1 MTRFVDRGAVTAAY
15 VGIGMAITIA
25 VSFILI
31 IPIEPLIWLL
41 TVPSGL
47 LIGYYANQRSDRRA
61 GPWSRILRNGIFA
74 GAVTGLA
81 FAGLI
86 LLLKAIFFFADT
98 GYPDFNRVDPS
109 TGQVIPPTCS
119 TGADCVYARYL
130 ALPDRQAQLE
140 AAGVT
145 DVASFTSAYWQ
156 QQFTVAGTLFLVTTA
171 GGLAGAVLYGLARP
185 KPTVPRDS
193 VTTPA

>member
-1 MTRFVDRGAVTAAY
+1 MTRFVDRGAVIAAY
-15 VGIGMAITIA
+15 VGIGMAVTIA

-61 GPWSRILRNGIFA
+61 GPWSRILRNGVFA
-74 GAVTGLA
+74 GAVTGLS
-81 FAGLI
+81 FAALI

-98 GYPDFNRVDPS
+98 GYPDFNRIDPA
-109 TGQVIPPTCS
+109 TGQVVPPTCS

-130 ALPDRQAQLE
+130 ALGRGSELQ
-140 AAGVT
+140 AAGVV
-145 DVASFTSAYWQ
+145 DSASFSTLYWQ
-156 QQFTVAGTLFLVTTA
+156 QQFTVATTLFIVTTA
-171 GGLAGAVLYGLARP
+171 SGLAGAVLYGVARP
-185 KPTVPRDS
+185 KSTVPGGS
-193 VTTPA
+193 VTTTA

>member
-1 MTRFVDRGAVTAAY
+1 MTRFVDRGAVIAAY
-15 VGIGMAITIA
+15 VGIGMAVTIA

-61 GPWSRILRNGIFA
+61 GPWSRILRNGVFA
-74 GAVTGLA
+74 GAVTGLS
-81 FAGLI
+81 FAALI

-98 GYPDFNRVDPS
+98 GYPDFNRIDPA
-109 TGQVIPPTCS
+109 TGQVVPPTCS

-130 ALPDRQAQLE
+130 ALGRGSELQ
-140 AAGVT
+140 AAGAV
-145 DVASFTSAYWQ
+145 DSASFSTLYWQ
-156 QQFTVAGTLFLVTTA
+156 QQFTVAATLFIVTTA
-171 GGLAGAVLYGLARP
+171 SGLAGAVLYGVARP
-185 KPTVPRDS
+185 KSTVPGGS
-193 VTTPA
+193 VTTTA

>member
-1 MTRFVDRGAVTAAY
+1 VTRFVDRGAVIAAY

-74 GAVTGLA
+74 GAVTGLS
-81 FAGLI
+81 FAALI

-98 GYPDFNRVDPS
+98 GYPDFNRIDPS
-109 TGQVIPPTCS
+109 TGQVIPPTCT
-119 TGADCVYARYL
+119 TGADCVYARYV
-130 ALPDRQAQLE
+130 ALGRGPELQ
-140 AAGVT
+140 AAGAV
-145 DVASFTSAYWQ
+145 DAASFGALYWQ
-156 QQFTVAGTLFLVTTA
+156 QQFTVAGSLFLVTTA
-171 GGLAGAVLYGLARP
+171 GGLAGAVFYGLTRP
-185 KPTVPRDS
+185 KPTVPGNS

>member
-31 IPIEPLIWLL
+31 IPIEPVIWLL

-61 GPWSRILRNGIFA
+61 GPWSRILRNGVFA

-81 FAGLI
+81 FAALI

-98 GYPDFNRVDPS
+98 GYPDFNRLDPT
-109 TGQVIPPTCS
+109 TGQVIPPRCS

-130 ALPDRQAQLE
+130 ALGRGVELE
-140 AAGVT
+140 AAGAV
-145 DVASFTSAYWQ
+145 DAASFGALYWQ
-156 QQFTVAGTLFLVTTA
+156 QQFTVAGALFVVTTA
-171 GGLAGAVLYGLARP
+171 AGLGGAVLYGLARS
-185 KPTVPRDS
+185 KPTVPGGT
-193 VTTPA
+193 VTTTA